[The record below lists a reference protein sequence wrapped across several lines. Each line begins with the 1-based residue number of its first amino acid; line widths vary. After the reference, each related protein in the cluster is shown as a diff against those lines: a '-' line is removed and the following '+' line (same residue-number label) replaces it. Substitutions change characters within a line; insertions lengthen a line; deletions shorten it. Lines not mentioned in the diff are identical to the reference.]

1 MVTQIL
7 EILETAVIAVSG
19 FLIKKYV
26 FLEPDMEEKKQRI
39 FYLVSFFLIGIVF
52 WFFGKDTASL
62 AALFMI
68 GLNICLGRKK
78 HRLRG
83 LGLMIPFPGIING
96 LLVPVLLVPPYLLAM
111 PLQETLG
118 YQLMLYGVLF
128 VMLILFYVKGRSWRI
143 WFHENM
149 QHRSLR
155 RSEKYLLWVIGIL
168 MLFFSNNMAMQIAVD
183 DGNVRA
189 ADTMYGRGLAPFIGI
204 TSVSA
209 FVMTITIIVLIMQG
223 NMRSFYHEAKNEAV
237 RANEAKSHFLSN
249 MSHEIRT
256 PINAIL
262 GMNEMILR
270 ECSDKQLLSYA
281 ANIQSAGKTLLFL
294 INDILDMSKI
304 ESGKMEIVKVEY
316 APENVIMDLWN
327 VIFLRA
333 QEKGL
338 SIRFSLD
345 KTLPKTLYGDDVR
358 IKQIVTNLLTNAV
371 KYTPQGGIEMHVA
384 YERQGEG
391 ELMLMIS
398 VKDTGMGIRQEDMG
412 KLFESFQRLDEEKNR
427 NIEGTGLGMNI
438 TMSLLKL
445 MDGEMKVESEYGK
458 GSKFSV
464 AIPQKIICDE
474 PAGDFET
481 IKERWEQSFSMKS
494 QTFEAPEASVL
505 VVDDNSMNL
514 TVFKSLLKRTRMKIM
529 TADSGRRC
537 LELVKKEQY
546 HMIFMDHMMPE
557 MDGIETLHELRKL
570 PDSPNKD
577 TPVIVLTANAL
588 SGAKEGYLKEGF
600 ADFLTKPIDSDLLEM
615 TVRKYLPQAL
625 IREVKTDEPERNNGV
640 ADTDYESYLQYG
652 ISIENGLSLAKNDE
666 EMYLELLG
674 MFLRERGKQD
684 EMRRF
689 ISERNMKDYAVWVH
703 GLKGNAR
710 TLGADKLADMA
721 FEHEKQ
727 SKAGNVEYAAG
738 HWEELLSVWDKT
750 LEGFQEFI
758 DKNGKNEI
766 EEYSVADGGEV
777 LQLTESELAKAAAF
791 LEDFETDKAVDLLK
805 TWMSGPLEPSM
816 HDFIKNV
823 LIAIEDDFD
832 EDKAIALLK
841 QKKINENK

>member
-1 MVTQIL
+1 MEAEIL
-7 EILETAVIAVSG
+7 EILEVATIAVSG

-26 FLEPDMEEKKQRI
+26 FLEPDMEAGKQRI
-39 FYLVSFFLIGIVF
+39 FYLVIFFLIAIVF
-52 WFFGKDTASL
+52 FVFGKDTASFVT
-62 AALFMI
+62 LFMI

-78 HRLRG
+78 RRLRG
-83 LGLMIPFPGIING
+83 LVLMIPFPGIING
-96 LLVPVLLVPPYLLAM
+96 LLVPVLLVPPYLFAM
-111 PLQETLG
+111 PVQQTRG
-118 YQLMLYGVLF
+118 YQFMLYGVLF
-128 VMLILFYVKGRSWRI
+128 GLLIFFYVKGRDWRS

-155 RSEKYLLWVIGIL
+155 KSEKYLLWVIGIL
-168 MLFFSNNMAMQIAVD
+168 MLFFSSQTAMQIASD
-183 DGNVRA
+183 DGNVLA
-189 ADTMYGRGLAPFIGI
+189 ADSMYGRGLAPFIGI
-204 TSVSA
+204 TSISA

-270 ECSDKQLLSYA
+270 ECTDRQLLSYA

-316 APENVIMDLWN
+316 APESLIMDLWN

-338 SIRFSLD
+338 SIHFLLD
-345 KTLPKTLYGDDVR
+345 ETLPKTLYGDDVR

-371 KYTPQGGIEMHVA
+371 KYTPHGGIEMNMA
-384 YERQGEG
+384 YERQSED
-391 ELMLMIS
+391 ELVLIIS
-398 VKDTGMGIRQEDMG
+398 VKDTGIGIRQEDMG

-445 MDGEMKVESEYGK
+445 MDGEMKVTSEYGK
-458 GSKFSV
+458 GSTFSV
-464 AIPQKIICDE
+464 TIPQKIICGE
-474 PAGDFET
+474 PIGDFET
-481 IKERWEQSFSMKS
+481 IKERREQNLSGKS

-514 TVFKSLLKRTRMKIM
+514 TVFKSLLKRTRMRIT

-537 LELVKKEQY
+537 LDLVKKEQY
-546 HMIFMDHMMPE
+546 HIIFMDHMMPE
-557 MDGIETLHELRKL
+557 MDGIETLHEIRKL
-570 PDSPNKD
+570 SDFPNKD
-577 TPVIVLTANAL
+577 TPIIVLTANAL

-600 ADFLTKPIDSDLLEM
+600 ADFLTKPIDGDLLEL
-615 TVRKYLPQAL
+615 TVRKYLPQVL
-625 IREVKTDEPERNNGV
+625 IREVKTDEQGRKSGIAN
-640 ADTDYESYLQYG
+640 TDYESYLQYG
-652 ISIENGLSLAKNDE
+652 ISIESGLLLAKNDK
-666 EMYLELLG
+666 EMYLELLK
-674 MFLRERGKQD
+674 MFLRDCSKQD

-689 ISERNMKDYAVWVH
+689 IDEQNLKDYAIWVH

-710 TLGADKLADMA
+710 TLGADRLADMA

-727 SKAGNVEYAAG
+727 SKAGNMEYAAG
-738 HWEELLSVWDKT
+738 HWEELLSVWNKT

-758 DKNGKNEI
+758 NKYGKDEI
-766 EEYSVADGGEV
+766 EKYSTTDSGEV
-777 LQLTESELAKAAAF
+777 LRLTQSDLAKAAAF
-791 LEDFETDKAVDLLK
+791 LEDFETEKAVDLLK
-805 TWMSGPLEPSM
+805 TWINRPLEPSM
-816 HDFIKNV
+816 HDLIKNA

-832 EDKAIALLK
+832 EDKAIELLK
-841 QKKINENK
+841 IK

>member
-1 MVTQIL
+1 ML
-7 EILETAVIAVSG
+7 EISETAAITVSG

-26 FLEPDMEEKKQRI
+26 FLEPDMEAKKQRI
-39 FYLVSFFLIGIVF
+39 FYLASFFLIGSVF
-52 WFFGKDTASL
+52 WVWGKDAATMTAL
-62 AALFMI
+62 LLI

-83 LGLMIPFPGIING
+83 IALMLPFPGIING
-96 LLVPVLLVPPYLLAM
+96 LMVPILRVPPYLLAM
-111 PLQETLG
+111 QTQEALV
-118 YQLMLYGVLF
+118 YQFVVYGVLS
-128 VMLILFYVKGRSWRI
+128 VLLILFYVKGRSWRS

-155 RSEKYLLWVIGIL
+155 KSEKYLLWVIGLL
-168 MLFFSNNMAMQIAVD
+168 MLSFSSHTAMQIVSD
-183 DGNVRA
+183 NGNVQA
-189 ADTMYGRGLAPFIGI
+189 ADSMYRQGLASFIGI

-209 FVMTITIIVLIMQG
+209 FVMTITIIALIMQG
-223 NMRSFYHEAKNEAV
+223 NMRSFYHEAKKEAD
-237 RANEAKSHFLSN
+237 RENEAKSHFLSN

-270 ECSDKQLLSYA
+270 ECTDRQLLSYA

-304 ESGKMEIVKVEY
+304 ESGKMEIVNVEY
-316 APENVIMDLWN
+316 APENLIMDLWN

-338 SIRFSLD
+338 GIRFSLD
-345 KTLPKTLYGDDVR
+345 ETLPKTLYGDDVR

-371 KYTPQGGIEMHVA
+371 KYTPHGGVGMKVA
-384 YERQGEG
+384 YERQGEDR
-391 ELMLMIS
+391 LILIIS
-398 VKDTGMGIRQEDMG
+398 VKDTGIGIRQEDMG

-445 MDGEMKVESEYGK
+445 MGGEMKVESEYGK
-458 GSKFSV
+458 GSTFSV
-464 AIPQKIICDE
+464 TIPQKIICGE

-481 IKERWEQSFSMKS
+481 IKERREQSLSRKS

-514 TVFKSLLKRTRMKIM
+514 TVFKSLLKRTKMKIT

-570 PDSPNKD
+570 SDSPNQD
-577 TPVIVLTANAL
+577 TPVIILTANAL

-600 ADFLTKPIDSDLLEM
+600 ADFLTKPIDGDLLEF
-615 TVRKYLPQAL
+615 TVRKYLPQVL
-625 IREVKTDEPERNNGV
+625 VREVKTDEPEKKDSAAN
-640 ADTDYESYLQYG
+640 TDHESYLQYG
-652 ISIENGLSLAKNDE
+652 ISIENGLLLAKNDE
-666 EMYLELLG
+666 EMYLELLRI
-674 MFLRERGKQD
+674 FLRDRSKQD
-684 EMRRF
+684 EMRKF
-689 ISERNMKDYAVWVH
+689 ISERNLKDYAIWAH

-721 FEHEKQ
+721 LEHEKQ
-727 SKAGNVEYAAG
+727 SKAGNMEYAAV
-738 HWEELLSVWDKT
+738 HWEELLSVWNKT
-750 LEGFQEFI
+750 LEGFQKFI
-758 DKNGKNEI
+758 NQYGKNET
-766 EEYSVADGGEV
+766 EKYSVADSGEV
-777 LQLTESELAKAAAF
+777 LLLTENDLAKAVAF
-791 LEDFETDKAVDLLK
+791 LEDFETGKAVDLLK
-805 TWMSGPLEPSM
+805 TWIAGPLEPSM
-816 HDFIKNV
+816 HERIKNA
-823 LIAIEDDFD
+823 LIAIEDEFD
-832 EDKAIALLK
+832 EDKAIELLK
-841 QKKINENK
+841 RN